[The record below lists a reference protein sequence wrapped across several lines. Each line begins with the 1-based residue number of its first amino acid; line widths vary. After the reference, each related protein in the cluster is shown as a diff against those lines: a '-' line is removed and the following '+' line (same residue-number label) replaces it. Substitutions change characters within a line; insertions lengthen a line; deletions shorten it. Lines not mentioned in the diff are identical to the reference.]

1 MPALDPSRPALL
13 PSAAMTHPQPG
24 PSTPDA
30 APTAATN
37 VAREGAT
44 NTALPRAMNAAR
56 GAGTHAAPSA
66 TTNAA
71 DGRITDATPDVVV
84 IGGGPSGSTAAAFLA
99 KAGRSVVLLEKE
111 AHPRFHIGESLL
123 PRNLDILE
131 RLGMLDA
138 VRGIGVHKPGAE
150 FVSDRTGRSCAFPF
164 RHALNQ
170 SRTHA
175 WQVRRS
181 DFDAALFR
189 NAARLGAATREETR
203 VTEIRFPAA
212 GFSRRGERPEVVA
225 RTAAGEAVTY
235 RPRFVLDASGRDTF
249 LAKEVT
255 TKVANK
261 RNNTAAMYAHWR
273 GVERRQG
280 ELDGYIS
287 IHLAE
292 DGWFWLIPLPGD
304 VMSVGFV
311 GNQTAWKGRKGD
323 ARAIFLD
330 RVMSSPTVAA
340 RVRGATI
347 EGEIFST
354 ANYSYRAASGT
365 GEGYLMIGDA
375 YGFVDPMFSTGVL
388 MAMTAGE
395 LGAKAADTWLDD
407 PARGEAMCRA
417 TNLELARAM
426 DRIGW
431 LIYRINDP
439 VMRSLFMAPKN
450 TLWMRDGIINMLA
463 GNLAGG
469 RFGDPRAILPIL
481 SFKAVYRVLSWLHRR
496 GLGPEMAEARPVSLA
511 AAE

>member
-1 MPALDPSRPALL
+1 MER
-13 PSAAMTHPQPG
+13 
-24 PSTPDA
+24 
-30 APTAATN
+30 
-37 VAREGAT
+37 
-44 NTALPRAMNAAR
+44 NT
-56 GAGTHAAPSA
+56 
-66 TTNAA
+66 
-71 DGRITDATPDVVV
+71 TPDVLVV
-84 IGGGPSGSTAAAFLA
+84 GGGPAGSTAAALLA
-99 KAGRSVVLLEKE
+99 KAGRDVVLVEKE

-131 RLGMLDA
+131 RLGMLDR
-138 VRGIGVHKPGAE
+138 VRAMGVHKPGAE

-164 RHALNQ
+164 ASALNKA
-170 SRTHA
+170 RTHS

-181 DFDAALFR
+181 DFDAALFA
-189 NAARLGAATREETR
+189 NARRLGATALERTR
-203 VTEIRFPAA
+203 VTDIAFAPDPA
-212 GFSRRGERPEVVA
+212 RGERATVTA
-225 RTAAGEAVTY
+225 RGEDGAETTW

-249 LAKEVT
+249 LAGKMRLKES
-255 TKVANK
+255 NK
-261 RNNTAAMYAHWR
+261 HNNTAAMYAHFE
-273 GVERRQG
+273 GVERREG

-311 GNQTAWKGRKGD
+311 GNQAAWKGRKGPAQEVFR
-323 ARAIFLD
+323 ARIA
-330 RVMSSPTVAA
+330 SSPTVSA
-340 RVRGATI
+340 RVRDARMVS
-347 EGEIFST
+347 EIFST
-354 ANYSYRAASGT
+354 ANYSYRATSGS

-375 YGFVDPMFSTGVL
+375 FGFVDPMFSTGVL

-407 PARGEAMCRA
+407 PARGAALCRA
-417 TNLELARAM
+417 TNAELARAM

-439 VMRSLFMAPKN
+439 VMRSLFMAPRN

-469 RFGDPRAILPIL
+469 RFGDPRAVLPIL
-481 SFKAVYRVLSWLHRR
+481 SFKAVYHVSSWLYRR
-496 GLGPEMAEARPVSLA
+496 GWGPAMPEERPGARPGGRPGMV

>member
-1 MPALDPSRPALL
+1 MTDPL
-13 PSAAMTHPQPG
+13 PP
-24 PSTPDA
+24 PSP
-30 APTAATN
+30 
-37 VAREGAT
+37 E
-44 NTALPRAMNAAR
+44 
-56 GAGTHAAPSA
+56 
-66 TTNAA
+66 
-71 DGRITDATPDVVV
+71 PDVLVV
-84 IGGGPSGSTAAAFLA
+84 GGGPAGSTAASFLA

-131 RLGMLDA
+131 RLGMLDQ

-150 FVSDRTGRSCAFPF
+150 FVSDRTARSCAFPF
-164 RHALNQ
+164 RHALNPA
-170 SRTHA
+170 RTHA

-181 DFDAALFR
+181 TFDEALFR
-189 NAARLGAATREETR
+189 NAARLGAETRDETR
-203 VTEIRFPAA
+203 VTEIRFPPA
-212 GFSRRGERPEVVA
+212 GFTRRGERAEVV
-225 RTAAGEAVTY
+225 THAADGTETTY

-249 LAKEVT
+249 LANKVT
-255 TKVANK
+255 TKNANK
-261 RNNTAAMYAHWR
+261 LNNTAAMYAHFR
-273 GVERRQG
+273 GVERREG
-280 ELDGYIS
+280 DLEGYIS

-311 GNQTAWKGRKGD
+311 GNQTAWKGRKGA
-323 ARAIFLD
+323 ARDVFLD
-330 RVMSSPTVAA
+330 RVASSPTVSA

-347 EGEIFST
+347 DSEIHST
-354 ANYSYRAASGT
+354 ANYSYRASSGT

-395 LGAKAADTWLDD
+395 LGAKSADAWLDD

-481 SFKAVYRVLSWLHRR
+481 SFKAVYHVMSWLHRR
-496 GLGPEMAEARPVSLA
+496 GLGPDMPEARPAPATPMTGA
-511 AAE
+511 AVPAE